1 MPLFQKL
8 DCHMLKV
15 SNLEEGLK
23 FYSEKLGHD
32 IIWKTDFAA
41 GLKLPNCDAELVI
54 STTSGS
60 ETD

>member
-1 MPLFQKL
+1 
-8 DCHMLKV
+8 
-15 SNLEEGLK
+15 LK